1 MGNLTGKTALVTG
14 ASRGIGRAIAEK
26 LGYAGALV
34 AVHYATGADA
44 AAEVVESIEKDGGRA
59 FSVKAELGVPG
70 DVDVL
75 FEGLE
80 YGLKERTGA
89 TDLDILVNN
98 AGVMAM
104 GAPEEVTPEMFDRMM
119 AVNAK
124 APFFIVQRAL
134 SVMPDGGRII
144 NVSSGLTRVAS
155 PDQVTYGMTKGA
167 LEQIALHFSRHLGN
181 RRITV
186 NSVAPGSTDNGSAL
200 FQIPEVRETL
210 SQLSTFGEVAEPAA
224 IADVVAFLASED
236 ARWITG
242 AFIDASGGTLLG

>member
-14 ASRGIGRAIAEK
+14 SSRGIGRAIAQK
-26 LGYAGALV
+26 LGSAGALV
-34 AVHYATGADA
+34 VVHYSTGADE

-59 FSVKAELGVPG
+59 FSIKAELGVPG

-80 YGLKERTGA
+80 SGLKERAGTVN
-89 TDLDILVNN
+89 LNILVNN

-104 GAPEEVTPEMFDRMM
+104 GAPEEVTPEVFDRMI

-124 APFFIVQRAL
+124 APLFIVQRAL
-134 SVMPDGGRII
+134 PIIPDGGRII
-144 NVSSGLTRVAS
+144 NITSGLTRVAS

-167 LEQIALHFSRHLGN
+167 LEQIALHFSRHLGV

-200 FQIPEVRETL
+200 FQIPQVRETL

-224 IADVVAFLASED
+224 VADVVAFLASED